1 MIFKYIIYHIFFY
14 LSQFS
19 SIKHL
24 YIFPIFFYVYKRTKK
39 KRKEKKKQ
47 AKEIILR
54 KWIEYNIIISVSNRV
69 KPVSKISFSMI
80 YDNISNAF
88 FFECEIKNKI
98 KQIWNEFSNRFR
110 LALILGNEGYGI
122 LQAIDRISQH

>member
-24 YIFPIFFYVYKRTKK
+24 YIFPIFFYVYKRTEK
-39 KRKEKKKQ
+39 KRKEKKNR
-47 AKEIILR
+47 R
-54 KWIEYNIIISVSNRV
+54 KKLFSENESSIISVSNRV
-69 KPVSKISFSMI
+69 KSVSKISFFMI

-88 FFECEIKNKI
+88 FFEREIKNKI
-98 KQIWNEFSNRFR
+98 KQI
-110 LALILGNEGYGI
+110 
-122 LQAIDRISQH
+122 